1 MVNQIKTMVMKK
13 KMMMKMMMT
22 KNKTVFMEE
31 IIANGDLK
39 IYPILKLYFLYFKKR
54 LTKN

>member
-1 MVNQIKTMVMKK
+1 
-13 KMMMKMMMT
+13 MMR

>member
-1 MVNQIKTMVMKK
+1 MVNQIKTMVMK